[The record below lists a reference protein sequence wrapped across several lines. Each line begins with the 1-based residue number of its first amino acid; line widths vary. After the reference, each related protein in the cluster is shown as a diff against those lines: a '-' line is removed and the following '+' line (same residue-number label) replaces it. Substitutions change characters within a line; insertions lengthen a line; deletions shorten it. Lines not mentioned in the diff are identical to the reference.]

1 MVSGHGSSSA
11 KVFLVADAAQGDD
24 LKTGFA
30 LSGYKESLLKVFCKN
45 AGVDWNSTYRT
56 CLIKEE
62 LQPYEQMKKKK
73 DSEAT
78 VASYYLTIQVPQFA
92 PILLKELATLKPDL
106 VVPLGEL
113 SFQYLSGINEIR
125 KFRGSVLPSNPLCG
139 IEKFTKILPIL
150 GPYPYLYKDNR
161 QKFISQVDFNKIPKW
176 TNDRPIP
183 DDTYRIWVARSA
195 DSLRAFLNRSY
206 SVCFES
212 GGFLV
217 FDIETFMNIPTC
229 ISFCFDGFESV
240 CVPFLDLSISQ
251 FDRAEMVGMV
261 AKVLASPI
269 RKVNQ
274 NIKYDLKTMER
285 WGFAVSNVVGDTMLA
300 TSTLYCEFPKNLG
313 FLTSI
318 YTDLPY
324 FKDEGRQYDPSKHKK
339 DQFYLYNAKDSLA
352 THQIYTKQISET
364 IELGTAEVYE
374 KLVQLLPIYR
384 RMEDRGIRIDS
395 AQRARLLAKYE
406 SLYYRHKL
414 ILERLIN
421 EEGFNPLSWP
431 ACARLVFEKMGY
443 TKMRGVEGTDEES
456 LNMLMCFGNPKE
468 VTKEWGKQT
477 LLALIECRKIHK
489 VIEILELDVYPD
501 GRFRCEFNLSGTETG
516 RTSAG
521 QTTDYFLK
529 DDPKKPGKTKQINLG
544 HSLQT
549 IGKHGFKIG
558 GSTYGE
564 DVRSMFVPSF
574 GFSFVEIDLAGAEAR
589 VDRVLS
595 GNFDMGVFDNPGIHK
610 LTGSWVFGV
619 APSEIKKGS
628 HEYHLSKT
636 VRHAGERNMGANRFF
651 MMCQDEGVGL
661 SLTLPEATRILDDFH
676 KNQPEIRSVYHKE
689 IEIALKTTNCL
700 VAPNG
705 RRRDFFDRIDH
716 HTINEGISFLP
727 QCIVSDTTKFS
738 FIPTCLEAPWAHLL
752 TEAHDGS
759 LWEIPT
765 GREEEFAIAYKRNI
779 EQPIDFRKGSLKRD
793 YQLIIPAECSKG
805 LDWENLEEFRI

>member
-1 MVSGHGSSSA
+1 M
-11 KVFLVADAAQGDD
+11 
-24 LKTGFA
+24 
-30 LSGYKESLLKVFCKN
+30 
-45 AGVDWNSTYRT
+45 DWSTTYRT

-62 LQPYEQMKKKK
+62 LKPYEQTKKKK
-73 DSEAT
+73 DSETA
-78 VASYYLTIQVPQFA
+78 VAGHYLSTAVPSFSDV
-92 PILLKELATLKPDL
+92 LLEEIRSLKPDL
-106 VVPLGEL
+106 VVPLGEIA
-113 SFQYLSGINEIR
+113 FQYLSGISEIR
-125 KFRGSVLPSNPLCG
+125 KFRGSVLPTTPTLQ
-139 IEKFTKILPIL
+139 IEKFTKVLPIL

-195 DSLRAFLNRSY
+195 DSLRNFLNRSY
-206 SVCFES
+206 LPCFES

-240 CVPFLDLSISQ
+240 CIPFLDLSISQ

-261 AKVLASPI
+261 QKVLASPI

-274 NIKYDLKTMER
+274 NIKYDQKTMER

-300 TSTLYCEFPKNLG
+300 ASTLYCEFPKNLG

-339 DQFYLYNAKDSLA
+339 DQFYLYNAKDSLS
-352 THQIYTKQISET
+352 THQIYSKQIPET
-364 IELGTAEVYE
+364 HELGTNWVYE
-374 KLVQLLPIYR
+374 SLIKLLPIYR
-384 RMEDRGIRIDS
+384 RMEDRGIRIDA
-395 AQRARLLAKYE
+395 AQRARLFAKYE
-406 SLYYRHKL
+406 SLYYRHRL
-414 ILERLIN
+414 ILERLTNI
-421 EEGFNPLSWP
+421 EGFNPQSPKQSADLI
-431 ACARLVFEKMGY
+431 FEEMGY
-443 TKMRGVEGTDEES
+443 LHRGPNYTVTGTDEDS
-456 LNMLMCFGNPKE
+456 LNMLMCFGNPKN

-489 VIEILELDVYPD
+489 VIEFLELDIYPD
-501 GRFRCEFNLSGTETG
+501 GRFRCEFNLAGTEMG

-544 HSLQT
+544 YSFQN

-558 GSTYGE
+558 DTTYG
-564 DVRSMFVPSF
+564 DDLRSMFVPSI
-574 GFSFVEIDLAGAEAR
+574 GFSFVEIDLSGAEAR

-595 GNFDMGVFDNPGIHK
+595 GNFDMGVFGNPGIHR
-610 LTGSWVFGV
+610 LTGSWIFDCT
-619 APSEIKKGS
+619 PLEIKKGS

-636 VRHAGERNMGANRFF
+636 GRHAAERNIGPNRFF
-651 MMCQDEGVGL
+651 AMCQDEGVGL
-661 SLTLPEATRILDDFH
+661 SLTLAEATAALEKIH
-676 KNQPEIRSVYHKE
+676 AAQPEIRAVYHKE

-705 RRRDFFDRIDH
+705 RRRDFFDRIDR

-727 QCIVSDTTKFS
+727 QAIVSDQTKFS
-738 FIPTCLEAPWAHLL
+738 FIETFATCPWAYLL
-752 TEAHDGS
+752 VEAHDGA
-759 LWEIPT
+759 LAEVPR
-765 GREEEFAIAYKRNI
+765 GREAEYAEVYKHNV
-779 EQPIDFRKGSLKRD
+779 EKPIDFRKGSLKRD
-793 YQLIIPAECSKG
+793 YELTIPAEVSVG
-805 LDWENLEEFRI
+805 EDWENLEGVEL